1 MKPVGDPV
9 GSEPFPGG
17 KGSDP
22 LRAEGSHPFSTEKGS
37 DPSHAA
43 VIVFDGVCALCS
55 RWVRFLLRFDRQGR
69 YRFAAMQGAH
79 GSHLLRAHGLDPNDP
94 LSFLLVDAQGAWTDT
109 NAILRVLAGLGGVWR
124 LAGAL
129 GVLPQTWRDRAYRV
143 LARNRYRWFG
153 RHDTCYLPDAEQAAR
168 FLD

>member
-1 MKPVGDPV
+1 MKPAGGPV
-9 GSEPFPGG
+9 GSEPFYG
-17 KGSDP
+17 
-22 LRAEGSHPFSTEKGS
+22 EKGS
-37 DPSHAA
+37 DPDQPA

-69 YRFAAMQGAH
+69 YRFAAMQRAQ
-79 GSHLLRAHGLDPNDP
+79 GSALLRAHGLDPNDP

-109 NAILRVLAGLGGVWR
+109 DAILRVLTGLGGPWR
-124 LAGAL
+124 VA
-129 GVLPQTWRDRAYRV
+129 GVLRLLPSAWRDVAYRA

-153 RHDTCYLPDAEQAAR
+153 RHDTCYLPSPEQAAR